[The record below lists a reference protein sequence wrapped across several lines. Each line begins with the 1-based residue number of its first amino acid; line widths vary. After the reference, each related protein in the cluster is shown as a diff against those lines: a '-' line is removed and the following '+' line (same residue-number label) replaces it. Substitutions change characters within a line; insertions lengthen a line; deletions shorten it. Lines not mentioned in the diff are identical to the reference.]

1 MPSTEGANR
10 SLRTPCVQQARR
22 ISQVKRTAG
31 ANHPRALAILLL
43 PWIAHCPSRL
53 ETDHVRFY

>member
-43 PWIAHCPSRL
+43 PWIAHCPQPSG
-53 ETDHVRFY
+53 D